1 MTVTVYT
8 LPDCI
13 QCEMTKKYLDRHKVE
28 YLTVDMSED
37 KEASEKIAELGYK
50 QAPVVVY
57 NNFHWS
63 GFRPDKVKAL
73 HLLLLNKGIK
83 MPNETCCKESDTGCN
98 CSTKTSDSTVA
109 QA

>member
-13 QCEMTKKYLDRHKVE
+13 QCEMTKKYLDKHKVE
-28 YLTVDMSED
+28 YSTVDMSQD

-73 HLLLLNKGIK
+73 HLLLLEKGIK
-83 MPNETCCKESDTGCN
+83 D
-98 CSTKTSDSTVA
+98 A
-109 QA
+109 

>member
-13 QCEMTKKYLDRHKVE
+13 QCEMTKKYLDKNKIE
-28 YLTVDMSED
+28 YSTVNINED
-37 KEASEKIAELGYK
+37 KEASEKVSELGYK

-63 GFRPDKVKAL
+63 GFRPDKITAL
-73 HLLLLNKGIK
+73 RLLLLEKGIK
-83 MPNETCCKESDTGCN
+83 D
-98 CSTKTSDSTVA
+98 A
-109 QA
+109 

>member
-13 QCEMTKKYLDRHKVE
+13 QCEMTKKYLDKNKIE
-28 YLTVDMSED
+28 YSTVNMNED
-37 KEASEKIAELGYK
+37 KEAFEKVSELGYK

-63 GFRPDKVKAL
+63 GFRPDKIQAL
-73 HLLLLNKGIK
+73 RLLLLEKGI
-83 MPNETCCKESDTGCN
+83 
-98 CSTKTSDSTVA
+98 
-109 QA
+109 